1 MRTGLGVGNA
11 VTCTELLVRSAGSSR
26 GVSFHDD
33 FDAPRRIEFGA
44 LHAAALM
51 TLGRLQEVG
60 LKAGD
65 TLLLIVPRNES
76 FLVAFWAALLGGIVP
91 VPLAI
96 GTTVDHRDKIFR
108 IAELLGAPAVY
119 TDTSIWARLVRHA
132 PSYSG
137 PTPSARPIFC
147 DGDIAANFAGR
158 PVARKPSDLA
168 FIQFSSGSTA
178 KPKGIELT
186 HANLI
191 ASIASMSIAF
201 GLVEEDVLLSWMPL
215 THDMGLIGMHL
226 MMLANNIEQHFW
238 PTEAFA
244 RRPLRWTKLAT
255 KTGATILSSPNFGL
269 RHYVYASGNSIL
281 PDVDLSRV
289 RVIFNGAEPISPS
302 ICEHFM
308 ERLAPYGLAPR
319 AMLPVYGLAE
329 ATLAVTSTV
338 PEEVWSVRYV
348 DRIDLTPGRLP
359 RLVGPT
365 HPRAVALVSVGR
377 VIPDM
382 ELKFADDDGAAL
394 PQGRV
399 GHIWIRGP
407 AVSAGYYRDS
417 AATMTTR
424 SADGWVNTGDIGL
437 ELEGEI
443 YISGRAKEILFVDGQ
458 NFYPHDIEEVAA
470 SVKGI
475 GTGRLVAAGCRRAG
489 VEVDELTLFVDHR
502 GDLESFVPVIREL
515 RHTIGTQMGLEVRH
529 VIAVPSIPR
538 TTSGKIQRV
547 ALEQA
552 FIAGYF
558 DAQLAAQAEV
568 EARFSIVTTPRTA
581 TEREVLAI
589 VREVMPR
596 EEIDLEANFIDLGLT
611 SLYQLQIYQKLQVR
625 WPDTVLLEE
634 IFETPSIAKIA
645 RLVDAKSVEFADIP
659 AAAAALP
666 DAVSPERIVLAK
678 YAHIEPLERILARQ
692 RMQLIEWHTRRSPEA
707 LIASRHETGALAPI
721 FWCCQEPKELAA
733 LADALG
739 PEQPLFGIRS
749 GFNIMQYSLHNMDS
763 LADRYA
769 AEIDQER
776 PAGPLLVGGNCQG
789 AQIARSVAQALRRR
803 GRAVPMVMLMEE
815 SLFRTYDRPVALLFG
830 DRSRLNPYVAGFDY
844 AKVFSRS
851 YPAGYS
857 IDLIPGAHGEYFRPE
872 NVTGLA
878 RQLAILA
885 AAATQSVG
893 LQRAPG
899 SARTIAH

>member
-1 MRTGLGVGNA
+1 MRNSPGVGTA
-11 VTCTELLVRSAGSSR
+11 ATCTELLVRAAGSPR
-26 GVSFHDD
+26 AISFHDD
-33 FDAPRRIEFGA
+33 FDAPRRVEFGA
-44 LHAAALM
+44 LYAAALS
-51 TLGRLQEVG
+51 TLGRLQEHG

-65 TLLLIVPRNES
+65 TMLLIVPRNES

-96 GTTVDHRDKIFR
+96 GTSSDHRDKIFR
-108 IAELLGAPAVY
+108 IAELLGGPAVY
-119 TDTSIWARLVRHA
+119 TDSAIWARLVRHA
-132 PSYSG
+132 QSYAG
-137 PTPSARPIFC
+137 PAPIARPIFC
-147 DGDIAANFAGR
+147 DGDFAAVGAGR
-158 PVARKPSDLA
+158 PVARGPADLA

-178 KPKGIELT
+178 KPKGVELT
-186 HANLI
+186 HANLV
-191 ASIASMSIAF
+191 ASIACMSIAF
-201 GLVEEDVLLSWMPL
+201 ELVEEDVLLSWMPL

-255 KTGATILSSPNFGL
+255 RTGATVLSSPNFGL

-281 PDVDLSRV
+281 TEVDLSRV
-289 RVIFNGAEPISPS
+289 RIIFNGAEPISPS

-308 ERLAPYGLAPR
+308 ERLAPYGLASR

-338 PEEVWSVRYV
+338 PKEVWAVRHF
-348 DRIDLTPGRLP
+348 DRGDLTPGRTP
-359 RLVGPT
+359 KLVAPT
-365 HPRAVALVSVGR
+365 HPRALALVSVGR
-377 VIPDM
+377 AIPQMD
-382 ELKFADDDGAAL
+382 LKFADDDGAQL
-394 PQGRV
+394 PPGRV

-407 AVSAGYYRDS
+407 AVSAGYYRDP
-417 AATMTTR
+417 AATAATR
-424 SADGWVNTGDIGL
+424 SAEGWVNTGDIGL

-502 GDLESFVPVIREL
+502 GDLESFVPIIREL

-552 FIAGYF
+552 FIAGDF

-568 EARFSIVTTPRTA
+568 EARFSTVTTPRTA

-589 VREVMPR
+589 FCEVMPR
-596 EEIDLEANFIDLGLT
+596 EGIDLEANFIDLGLT
-611 SLYQLQIYQKLQVR
+611 SLYLLQIYQKLQVR

-645 RLVDAKSVEFADIP
+645 RLVDAKSVEFADTP
-659 AAAAALP
+659 AASGAQP

-678 YAHIEPLERILARQ
+678 YAHIEPLDAILARQ
-692 RMQLIEWHTRRSPEA
+692 RMQLIDWHTRRSPEA
-707 LIASRHETGALAPI
+707 LIASRHESGTRAPI
-721 FWCCQEPKELAA
+721 FWCFQGPEELAA

-739 PEQPLFGIRS
+739 PDQPLFGVRS
-749 GFNIMQYSLHNMDS
+749 GFNIMQYSLHNLDS

-769 AEIDQER
+769 AEIDKQR

-803 GRAVPMVMLMEE
+803 GRDVPLVMLMEE
-815 SLFRTYDRPVALLFG
+815 SLFRAYDRPVALLFG

-844 AKVFSRS
+844 AKVFKRS

-857 IDLIPGAHGEYFRPE
+857 VDLIPGAHGEYFNPE
-872 NVTGLA
+872 NVPGLA
-878 RQLAILA
+878 RQIVELA
-885 AAATQSVG
+885 ANAATIE
-893 LQRAPG
+893 
-899 SARTIAH
+899 SAA

>member
-1 MRTGLGVGNA
+1 MLNISGGNHA
-11 VTCTELLVRSAGSSR
+11 LTCTDLLVRAAGSSR
-26 GVSFHDD
+26 AVSFHDD
-33 FDAPRRIEFGA
+33 FDAPRRVEFGA
-44 LHAAALM
+44 LHAAALT
-51 TLGRLQEVG
+51 TLGRLQEHG

-65 TLLLIVPRNES
+65 TMLLIVPRNES

-96 GTTVDHRDKIFR
+96 GTSSDHRDKIFR
-108 IAELLGAPAVY
+108 IAELLGGPAVY
-119 TDTSIWARLVRHA
+119 TDSAIWARLVRHA
-132 PSYSG
+132 QSYAG
-137 PTPSARPIFC
+137 PAPIARPIFC
-147 DGDIAANFAGR
+147 DGDFAASAAGR

-201 GLVEEDVLLSWMPL
+201 ELVDEDVLLSWMPL

-255 KTGATILSSPNFGL
+255 RTGATVLSSPNFGL

-281 PDVDLSRV
+281 TEVDLSRV
-289 RVIFNGAEPISPS
+289 RIIFNGAEPISPS
-302 ICEHFM
+302 ICEYFM
-308 ERLAPYGLAPR
+308 ERLAPYGLASR

-338 PEEVWSVRYV
+338 PKEIWAVRHF
-348 DRIDLTPGRLP
+348 DRMDLTPGRLP
-359 RLVGPT
+359 KLVGPT
-365 HPRAVALVSVGR
+365 HPRALALVSVGR
-377 VIPDM
+377 VIPEM
-382 ELKFADDDGAAL
+382 ELKFADDDGAQL

-407 AVSAGYYRDS
+407 AVSAGYYRDLS
-417 AATMTTR
+417 ATAATR
-424 SADGWVNTGDIGL
+424 SADGWVDTGDIGV

-502 GDLESFVPVIREL
+502 GDLESFVPIIREL
-515 RHTIGTQMGLEVRH
+515 RHTIGIHMGLEVRH

-552 FIAGYF
+552 FIAGDF

-568 EARFSIVTTPRTA
+568 EARFSTVTTPRTA

-589 VREVMPR
+589 FCEVMPR
-596 EEIDLEANFIDLGLT
+596 EGIDLEANFVDLGLT
-611 SLYQLQIYQKLQVR
+611 SLYLLQIYQKLQVR

-645 RLVDAKSVEFADIP
+645 RLVDAKSVEFADTP
-659 AAAAALP
+659 AAAAAQP

-678 YAHIEPLERILARQ
+678 YAHVEPLDAILARQ
-692 RMQLIEWHTRRSPEA
+692 RMQLIDWQKRRSPDA
-707 LIASRHETGALAPI
+707 LIASRHESGTRAPI
-721 FWCCQEPKELAA
+721 FWCFQGPEELAA

-739 PEQPLFGIRS
+739 PDQPLYGIRS

-769 AEIDQER
+769 AEIDKQR
-776 PAGPLLVGGNCQG
+776 MAGPLLVGGNCQG

-803 GRAVPMVMLMEE
+803 GRDVPLVMLMEE
-815 SLFRTYDRPVALLFG
+815 SLFRAYDRPVALLFG
-830 DRSRLNPYVAGFDY
+830 DRSRLNPYVAGFDF
-844 AKVFSRS
+844 AKVFMRS

-857 IDLIPGAHGEYFRPE
+857 VDLIPGAHGEYFNPE
-872 NVTGLA
+872 NVPGLA
-878 RQLAILA
+878 RQIAELA
-885 AAATQSVG
+885 ANAAKIV
-893 LQRAPG
+893 
-899 SARTIAH
+899 SAA

>member
-1 MRTGLGVGNA
+1 MRNSPGVGTA
-11 VTCTELLVRSAGSSR
+11 ATCTEVLVRAAGSPR
-26 GVSFHDD
+26 AVSFHDD
-33 FDAPRRIEFGA
+33 FDAPRRVEFGA
-44 LHAAALM
+44 LHAAALT
-51 TLGRLQEVG
+51 TLARLQAHG

-65 TLLLIVPRNES
+65 TMLLIVPRNES

-96 GTTVDHRDKIFR
+96 GTTADHRDKIFR
-108 IAELLGAPAVY
+108 IAALLGGPAVY
-119 TDTSIWARLVRHA
+119 TDSSIWARLVRHA
-132 PSYSG
+132 QGYAG
-137 PTPSARPIFC
+137 PVPVARPIFC
-147 DGDIAANFAGR
+147 DGDFAASPAGR
-158 PVARKPSDLA
+158 PIARKPSDLA

-178 KPKGIELT
+178 KPKGVELT
-186 HANLI
+186 HGNLI

-201 GLVEEDVLLSWMPL
+201 GLVDNDVLLSWMPL

-255 KTGATILSSPNFGL
+255 KTGATVLSSPNFGL

-281 PDVDLSRV
+281 TEVDLSRV

-302 ICEHFM
+302 NCEHFM
-308 ERLAPYGLAPR
+308 ERLAPYGLESR

-338 PEEVWSVRYV
+338 PEEVWTVRYF
-348 DRIDLTPGRLP
+348 DRQELTPGRVP
-359 RLVGPT
+359 RLVAPT
-365 HPRAVALVSVGR
+365 HARALALVSVGR
-377 VIPDM
+377 VIPEM
-382 ELKFADDDGAAL
+382 ELKFADDDGAQL
-394 PQGRV
+394 PQGHV
-399 GHIWIRGP
+399 GHLWIRGP
-407 AVSAGYYRDS
+407 AVSAGYYRDE
-417 AATMTTR
+417 AATAATR
-424 SADGWVNTGDIGL
+424 SPDGWVNTGDIGL

-502 GDLESFVPVIREL
+502 GDLDSFVPIIREL

-552 FIAGYF
+552 FIAGDF

-568 EARFSIVTTPRTA
+568 EARFSTVTTPRTA

-589 VREVMPR
+589 FCQVMPR
-596 EEIDLEANFIDLGLT
+596 KGIDLEANFIDLGLT
-611 SLYQLQIYQKLQVR
+611 SLYLLQIYQKLQVR

-645 RLVDAKSVEFADIP
+645 RLVDAKSAEFADTP
-659 AAAAALP
+659 AAAQP

-678 YAHIEPLERILARQ
+678 YAHIEPLDAILARQ
-692 RMQLIEWHTRRSPEA
+692 RMQLIDWQTRRSPEA
-707 LIASRHETGALAPI
+707 LIAGRHEGGTRAPI
-721 FWCCQEPKELAA
+721 FWCFQGPEELAA

-739 PEQPLFGIRS
+739 PDQPLFGIRS
-749 GFNIMQYSLHNMDS
+749 GYNIMQYSLYNMDS
-763 LADRYA
+763 LAERYA
-769 AEIDQER
+769 AEIDKLR

-803 GRAVPMVMLMEE
+803 GRAVPLVMLMEE

-830 DRSRLNPYVAGFDY
+830 DRSRLNPYVTGFDHE
-844 AKVFSRS
+844 KVFRRS

-857 IDLIPGAHGEYFRPE
+857 VDLIPGAHGEYFNPE
-872 NVTGLA
+872 NVQGLA
-878 RQLAILA
+878 RQVRALA
-885 AAATQSVG
+885 AAAKID
-893 LQRAPG
+893 
-899 SARTIAH
+899 SAA

>member
-1 MRTGLGVGNA
+1 MYA
-11 VTCTELLVRSAGSSR
+11 AASSR

-44 LHAAALM
+44 LHAAALV
-51 TLGRLQEVG
+51 TLGRLQAHG
-60 LKAGD
+60 LKPGD
-65 TLLLIVPRNES
+65 TMLLIVPRNEY

-96 GTTVDHRDKIFR
+96 GTTADHRDKIYR
-108 IAELLGAPAVY
+108 IAELLGGPAVY
-119 TDTSIWARLVRHA
+119 TDRAIWARLVRHA
-132 PSYSG
+132 QGYAGSP
-137 PTPSARPIFC
+137 PATRPIFC
-147 DGDIAANFAGR
+147 DGEFAASSAGR
-158 PVARKPSDLA
+158 PIARAPSDLA

-178 KPKGIELT
+178 KPKGVELT
-186 HANLI
+186 HANLV
-191 ASIASMSIAF
+191 ASIAAMSIAF
-201 GLVEEDVLLSWMPL
+201 GLVEDDVLLSWMPL

-281 PDVDLSRV
+281 TDVELSRV

-308 ERLAPYGLAPR
+308 ERLAPYGLAPC

-338 PEEVWSVRYV
+338 PQEVWAVRYF
-348 DRIDLTPGRLP
+348 DRTDLTPGRVP
-359 RLVGPT
+359 HLVAPT
-365 HPRAVALVSVGR
+365 HARALALVSVGR
-377 VIPDM
+377 AIPQM
-382 ELKFADDDGAAL
+382 ELRFTDDDGAQL

-407 AVSAGYYRDS
+407 AVSAGYHHDT
-417 AATMTTR
+417 AATAATR

-458 NFYPHDIEEVAA
+458 NFYPHDIEEMAA
-470 SVKGI
+470 SVRGI

-502 GDLESFVPVIREL
+502 GDLESFVPIVREL
-515 RHTIGTQMGLEVRH
+515 RHTIGTRMGLEVRH

-547 ALEQA
+547 VLEQA
-552 FIAGYF
+552 FIAGEF

-568 EARFSIVTTPRTA
+568 EARFVTVTTPRTA
-581 TEREVLAI
+581 TEGEVLAI
-589 VREVMPR
+589 VYEVMPR
-596 EEIDLEANFIDLGLT
+596 EGIDLEANFIDLGLT
-611 SLYQLQIYQKLQVR
+611 SLYQLQIYQKLQAR

-634 IFETPSIAKIA
+634 IFETPSIAKVA
-645 RLVDAKSVEFADIP
+645 RLVDAKSVEFADTP
-659 AAAAALP
+659 AAAAAQP
-666 DAVSPERIVLAK
+666 DAVSPERVVLAK

-692 RMQLIEWHTRRSPEA
+692 RMQLIGWHRRRSPDA
-707 LIASRHETGALAPI
+707 LIAGRHETGALAPI
-721 FWCCQEPKELAA
+721 FWCCQGPEELAA

-739 PEQPLFGIRS
+739 PDQPLFGMRS
-749 GFNIMQYSLHNMDS
+749 GFNVMQYSLHNLDS

-769 AEIDQER
+769 AEIEKER
-776 PAGPLLVGGNCQG
+776 PGGPLLVGGNCQG

-830 DRSRLNPYVAGFDY
+830 DRSRLNPYVAGFDF

-851 YPAGYS
+851 YPGGYC
-857 IDLIPGAHGEYFRPE
+857 IDIIPGAHGEYFQPE
-872 NVTGLA
+872 NVAGLA

-885 AAATQSVG
+885 EAATQSG
-893 LQRAPG
+893 GPQRAPG
-899 SARTIAH
+899 SAQTIAG